1 MSRIGRY
8 PIPVPS
14 SVTVEL
20 GAEIVVRGAK
30 GTLTLPANPLI
41 TIEQHDAEIVVSRT
55 KETKSAK
62 SLHGLIRTL
71 LRNMIQ
77 GVTDG
82 FERRLEM
89 KGVGYRATKQGEG
102 LVLNLGYSHP
112 ITVTPPDGIELAVEK
127 MSIFVRGIDKQ
138 LVGQVAANIRSLRPP
153 EPYKGKGIRYSD
165 EKIRMKA
172 GKAAKAAGAK

>member
-14 SVTVEL
+14 SVTVTV
-20 GAEIVVRGAK
+20 AEAIEVKGPKGILTFPVSPVIDLTQADGQIVVTR
-30 GTLTLPANPLI
+30 
-41 TIEQHDAEIVVSRT
+41 S
-55 KETKSAK
+55 KETKEAK
-62 SLHGLIRTL
+62 SLHGLYRTVIRNL
-71 LRNMIQ
+71 IQ

-89 KGVGYRATKQGEG
+89 KGVGYRATKQGND
-102 LVLNLGYSHP
+102 LQMNLGYSHP
-112 ITVTPPDGIELAVEK
+112 IMVTAPVGIELAVEK
-127 MSIFVRGIDKQ
+127 NSIFVRGIDKQ

-165 EKIRMKA
+165 ETIRMKA
-172 GKAAKAAGAK
+172 GKAAKAAGGK